1 MVNDRYA
8 QVMCLPMIY
17 DMPLNTTL
25 RSASVTRGGEGPLRL
40 AVSGIVLPLTH
51 SAAVAQAGSGSC
63 LRCCSVP
70 ILCCTVQGQS
80 ACASCSYGTC
90 VDGTCRC
97 WAGAHGPSCADLDS
111 SLLAHGGAAFG
122 INVVR
127 ALVITSDH
135 RNCGAN
141 VSCKMWSE
149 VEQGSPHLSGVD

>member
-1 MVNDRYA
+1 M
-8 QVMCLPMIY
+8 
-17 DMPLNTTL
+17 
-25 RSASVTRGGEGPLRL
+25 TRGGESPLRL
-40 AVSGIVLPLTH
+40 AASGIVLPLTH

-63 LRCCSVP
+63 LLWGGSVP
-70 ILCCTVQGQS
+70 ILCCTVQGNS

-127 ALVITSDH
+127 AVVITVHPST
-135 RNCGAN
+135 GA
-141 VSCKMWSE
+141 
-149 VEQGSPHLSGVD
+149 GSNSASGLQT